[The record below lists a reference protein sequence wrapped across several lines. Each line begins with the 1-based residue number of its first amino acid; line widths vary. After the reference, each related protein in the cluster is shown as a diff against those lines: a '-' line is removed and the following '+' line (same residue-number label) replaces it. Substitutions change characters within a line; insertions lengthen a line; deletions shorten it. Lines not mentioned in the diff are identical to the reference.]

1 MDNTYIKTF
10 GEGKIYVQ
18 HNGDQEMHAAKWDL
32 DYDGDKMN
40 IDVHMNND
48 GKKEHIHDTLDNE
61 DIQDILQ
68 KNSTKG
74 DLQQRLRHDFIVDQR
89 VYKIVPLREKS
100 FDVLDVKKR
109 IPSKIPS
116 MKKSTKRKTSKRKTS
131 KRKSSKRK
139 SSKRKSSQRKSSK
152 RKTTS
157 SSSKKSS
164 RRSSRIERIRR
175 HVKKH
180 LATPRPKT
188 KRIHLTK

>member
-32 DYDGDKMN
+32 DYDGDKMD

-48 GKKEHIHDTLDNE
+48 GKKEHIHETLNNE
-61 DIQDILQ
+61 EIQNILQ

-74 DLQQRLRHDFIVDQR
+74 DLQQRLRHDFIVDQKI
-89 VYKIVPLREKS
+89 YKIVPLREKPS
-100 FDVLDVKKR
+100 AVLAVKKR

-116 MKKSTKRKTSKRKTS
+116 I
-131 KRKSSKRK
+131 KSSKRK
-139 SSKRKSSQRKSSK
+139 SSKRKSSTKKSSMRKTHKRKTSK
-152 RKTTS
+152 RKTTKKTSSS

-175 HVKKH
+175 QVKKH
-180 LATPRPKT
+180 LATPRPKI